1 MTDTTPLETVLKR
14 DRLIVMVGLAT
25 VVALAAVYTVAG
37 VGMSMSALSM
47 TGMAVE
53 MPGMMMEPAVWSA
66 PYALLVFLMWWVMMI
81 AMMVPSAAP
90 MILLHASLAR
100 KRKTA
105 RSPYGAVSCFV
116 AGYLAVWGGFSLVA
130 MALQWGARAGR
141 HDDGHDGDRQ
151 RTACR
156 HGAACRWPLP
166 VDAAQGDLPQTLP
179 SSHVF
184 FLLHHWKP
192 GAVGA
197 FRMGAEHGAYCLGC
211 CWFLMALL
219 FVGGIMNLFW
229 IAGIAIYV
237 AVEKARR
244 RTPPTDHRHR
254 YSPCP
259 LRRLADGGALSGR
272 LRAGPDLLPRPR
284 LFIPDDTAFFDADA
298 G

>member
-130 MALQWGARAGR
+130 MALQWGLERVGTMTGMMEIVSAPLAGMVLLAAGLYQLTPLKETCLK
-141 HDDGHDGDRQ
+141 H
-151 RTACR
+151 CR
-156 HGAACRWPLP
+156 HPM
-166 VDAAQGDLPQTLP
+166 
-179 SSHVF
+179 F

-237 AVEKARR
+237 AVESS
-244 RTPPTDHRHR
+244 PP
-254 YSPCP
+254 
-259 LRRLADGGALSGR
+259 
-272 LRAGPDLLPRPR
+272 
-284 LFIPDDTAFFDADA
+284 DTAY
-298 G
+298 